1 MAKSKSLKKQASRFV
16 KYSNKSLKKIPG
28 YSLGKGIGE
37 KSVANV
43 YGTMYKGVNTATSV
57 AKKVGKSV
65 EPVAEKGLSVVYGT
79 MAKGLNLGTKGL
91 KSITG
96 TISKRRS
103 KRRRSRSRR
112 RH

>member
-1 MAKSKSLKKQASRFV
+1 MAKSKSLKNQTSRFV

-37 KSVANV
+37 KGVSTV

-57 AKKVGKSV
+57 ASKVGKSV
-65 EPVAEKGLSVVYGT
+65 KPVAEKGLSVVYGT
-79 MAKGLNLGTKGL
+79 MAKGLNLGTQGL
-91 KSITG
+91 RKISGIN
-96 TISKRRS
+96 SKRRS
-103 KRRRSRSRR
+103 RRRRSRR